1 MLKSMTG
8 FGAAAAETDA
18 RVFTVEVRTLN
29 SKTLDVSLRLP
40 RLYSDKEIEVRNLI
54 GQVLERGKIS
64 VFVDVEEKS
73 LKTSSSENI
82 DKDILRNRI
91 QVLKELADEYAT
103 GQSAADLLEMAFR
116 WPAVAREQTQ
126 AERLT
131 DEQTEWTTALAC
143 IRKAL
148 AECEKFRADEGL
160 VLEQKLLEYNQNI
173 RQNLGV
179 VRELDPQRAPRVRAR
194 LEEKLADFLADGRME
209 QGRLEQEMIFH
220 LERLDIAEELVRLD
234 NHLNYFEQTIKTDD
248 NPGKK
253 IGFISQEMGR
263 EINTIGSKANDAAM
277 QQRVVAMKEE
287 LEKIK
292 EQSANIL

>member
-8 FGAAAAETDA
+8 FGAAASETDA

-29 SKTLDVSLRLP
+29 SKNLDVSLRLP

-64 VFVDVEEKS
+64 VFVDAEDKN
-73 LKTSSSENI
+73 LKASSTETI
-82 DKDILRNRI
+82 DKDIIRFRYQTLA
-91 QVLKELADEYAT
+91 ELAQELST
-103 GQSAADLLEMAFR
+103 GQTPAELLDMAFR
-116 WPAVAREQTQ
+116 WPAAVREQTQ

-131 DEQTEWTTALAC
+131 DEQTEWPSLLAT

-148 AECEKFRADEGL
+148 DACEGFRQDEGR
-160 VLEQKLLEYNQNI
+160 VLEEKLLEYNQNI
-173 RQNLGV
+173 RQNLAA
-179 VRELDPQRAPRVRAR
+179 VRVLDPLRAPRVRAR
-194 LEEKLADFLADGRME
+194 LEEKLADFLADGRLE
-209 QGRLEQEMIFH
+209 GSRLEQEMIFH
-220 LERLDIAEELVRLD
+220 LERLDIAEELVRLQ
-234 NHLNYFEQTIKTDD
+234 NHLDYFEQTIKTDD